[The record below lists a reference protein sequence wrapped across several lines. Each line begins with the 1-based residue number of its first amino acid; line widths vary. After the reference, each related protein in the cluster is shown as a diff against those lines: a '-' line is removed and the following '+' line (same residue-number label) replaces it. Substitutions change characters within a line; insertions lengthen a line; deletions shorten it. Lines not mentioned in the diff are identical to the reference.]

1 MSTAQDLGKRGAS
14 SCYLPRPPARSR
26 IGAKKRFPC
35 LRMEDPRSYIRAGNL
50 GIWRDLVVWWA
61 SRSKELIAQLEYKAG
76 QPVGWIES
84 EAGSLLNT
92 WQAFPP
98 YINTTAK
105 AKAWLWRKKQKEIQ
119 TKIAF
124 YQKEL
129 EKMKG
134 VKLDGNY

>member
-1 MSTAQDLGKRGAS
+1 M
-14 SCYLPRPPARSR
+14 
-26 IGAKKRFPC
+26 
-35 LRMEDPRSYIRAGNL
+35 
-50 GIWRDLVVWWA
+50 VWWTP
-61 SRSKELIAQLEYKAG
+61 RSKELLAQLEYKAG
-76 QPVGWIES
+76 LPVGWIEP
-84 EAGSLLNT
+84 EAGGLLNT

-98 YINTTAK
+98 HINTTAK